1 MKVVINKCFGGFG
14 LSDMA
19 AGLYLEALEMEEVL
33 AWEIPRDDHV
43 LVRIVEELGKKSWGP
58 YAELKIVEV
67 PDDVEW
73 IIEDYDGVEWVAEV
87 HETWR

>member
-14 LSDMA
+14 LSKVA
-19 AGLYLEALEMEEVL
+19 EGLYLEATEKEEVL
-33 AWEIPRDDHV
+33 AWEIPRDDPV
-43 LVRIVEELGKKSWGP
+43 LVRIVEELGKKSWGI
-58 YAELKIVEV
+58 YAELKVVEV

-73 IIEDYDGVEWVAEV
+73 FIEDYDGIEWVAEV